1 MERRDFLAGV
11 GASAGA
17 LAVGTTG
24 ARAET
29 TDSDRV
35 DELLFDSTASLLGAD
50 GEPAAADADFVAV
63 RAEPTATN
71 VDEDGNGD
79 AVEYP
84 EDRQIPLV
92 GVDDGVVAFG
102 APVVQNGTDFL
113 YGNEEVVLN
122 ALDRVAGSGTVAF
135 DETHGQFYDADAHA
149 AFIEYAET
157 NGYAFEATGTDG
169 DLVAALS
176 AADAAVVTSPSE
188 GFTAAERDA
197 LAAFVADGGGLLL
210 FDQSD
215 FQNFDATDNLNK
227 IADALDLA
235 FRFNDDQ
242 VLDEES
248 NDGIEFVPTTTRFDD
263 DYADLFANRQGLG
276 FEVDPSRTYT
286 AEVVS
291 VTDGDT
297 VDVRIPR
304 ENAPD
309 YFDTVRLLGFDTPE
323 TYDPTETTPEESPEL
338 AEEWEGID
346 SYEYLLEK
354 GRESAEW
361 AVGEL
366 SEATV
371 DLSFDPEEG
380 VRGGFGRLLCYV
392 RYDADGDGTRD
403 DLFNRRIL
411 ERGYARVYDSGLT
424 RHDEFIE
431 IERTARKRGLGV
443 WTESDID
450 VVEPTRPS
458 RVERVLFPRAAT
470 VAAGDAEVLAR
481 AGDTATAP
489 GAPLAAADADA
500 GVALVGAQTI
510 QEDYDGPDA
519 PVDDPGAYDTYQFTA
534 GVVDRL
540 TARAGEV
547 LIDGGH
553 GQFAAEESASA
564 EDAAYFK
571 RYLEGLDT
579 GFTQYNDLSSMGTI
593 ARRRAL
599 VVSAPS
605 EEYTAEELDV
615 LRRFVRGGGAVVVL
629 AGRAADRERVNG
641 LLAGLGTDLRLG
653 ATSVDD
659 PSNNAGSKELP
670 VTTDVD
676 VNPPLLGSE
685 RGRGNGNGTGGG
697 NGKGR
702 GRGEDDGTDS
712 LAGLLFG

>member
-1 MERRDFLAGV
+1 V
-11 GASAGA
+11 
-17 LAVGTTG
+17 
-24 ARAET
+24 ARL
-29 TDSDRV
+29 S
-35 DELLFDSTASLLGAD
+35 FDSTASLLGAD

-71 VDEDGNGD
+71 ADEDGEGD
-79 AVEYP
+79 AVASP
-84 EDRQIPLV
+84 DDRPIPLV
-92 GVDDGVVAFG
+92 GVDDGVVGFG
-102 APVVQNGTDFL
+102 APIVQNGTDFL

-122 ALDRVAGSGTVAF
+122 ALDRVAGGGTVAF

-157 NGYAFEATGTDG
+157 NGYAVEATGTDG
-169 DLVAALS
+169 DFAAALS
-176 AADAAVVTSPSE
+176 GADAAVVTSPGE
-188 GFTAAERDA
+188 AFTAAERDA
-197 LAAFVADGGGLLL
+197 LASFVADGGGLLV

-215 FQNFDATDNLNK
+215 FRNFDATDSLNE

-242 VLDEES
+242 VIDETS
-248 NDGIEFVPTTTRFDD
+248 NDGVGFVPTTGRFDD
-263 DYADLFANRQGLG
+263 DYPDLFADRQGLG

-297 VDVRIPR
+297 ADVRIPR

-309 YFDTVRLLGFDTPE
+309 RFDTVRLLGFDTPE

-338 AEEWEGID
+338 AAEWEGID

-354 GRESAEW
+354 GRESARW

-366 SEATV
+366 SDATV

-392 RYDADGDGTRD
+392 RYDADGDGSRD
-403 DLFNRRIL
+403 DLFNRRVL

-431 IERTARKRGLGV
+431 VERTARKRGLGV
-443 WTESDID
+443 WADSDVD
-450 VVEPTRPS
+450 AVGPTRPS
-458 RVERVLFPRAAT
+458 RVEDVLFPRAAA
-470 VAAGDAEVLAR
+470 VEAGDGEVLAR
-481 AGDTATAP
+481 AGDAATAP
-489 GAPLAAADADA
+489 GAPLAAADVDA

-519 PVDDPGAYDTYQFTA
+519 PVDDPEAYDAYQFTA

-540 TARAGEV
+540 TARAGGV
-547 LIDGGH
+547 AIDGGH
-553 GQFAAEESASA
+553 GQFAAAESASA

-579 GFTQYNDLSSMGTI
+579 GFTQYNDLSSMGTL

-599 VVSAPS
+599 VVSAPT
-605 EEYTAEELDV
+605 EGYDEAELDV
-615 LRRFVRGGGAVVVL
+615 LRRFARGGGAVVVL

-641 LLAGLGTDLRLG
+641 LLAALGTDLRLG
-653 ATSVDD
+653 ATAVDD
-659 PSNNAGSKELP
+659 PSNNAGRAEFP
-670 VTTDVD
+670 VTADVA
-676 VNPPLLGSE
+676 VEPPALASE
-685 RGRGNGNGTGGG
+685 RGNGRGPNGNGSKGNDNG
-697 NGKGR
+697 NGKRKEKGR
-702 GRGEDDGTDS
+702 SSLPAGRLD
-712 LAGLLFG
+712 